1 MALQL
6 GILRDALA
14 EAGASPES
22 ARKAAEE
29 VAGYEK
35 RLSGVETRLAVLDS
49 KVDRLAWMAGVNI
62 ALTLPILGKT
72 FSA

>member
-6 GILRDALA
+6 GALRDALA
-14 EAGASPES
+14 EAGASVEL
-22 ARKAAEE
+22 ARKASEE
-29 VAGYEK
+29 VAAYEN
-35 RLSGVETRLAVLDS
+35 RLSGVETGLAVLDG

-72 FSA
+72 FFS